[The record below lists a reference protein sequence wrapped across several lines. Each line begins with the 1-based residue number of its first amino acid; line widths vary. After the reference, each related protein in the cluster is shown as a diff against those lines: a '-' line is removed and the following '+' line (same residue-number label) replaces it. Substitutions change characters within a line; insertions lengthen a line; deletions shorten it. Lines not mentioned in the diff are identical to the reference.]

1 MIKFKRGWYK
11 GISLAALMMC
21 TISNSST
28 AQVRKGWTKEQANE
42 WYKKQGWLVGANYL
56 PKSAINQLEMWQAD
70 TFDTENIDKELGYA
84 QSLGMNTMR
93 VFLHDLAYE
102 TDSLGFYKRIDT
114 FLTIAQK
121 HKIRPLIVIFDSC
134 WDPFPQVGK
143 QHEPKP
149 YVHNS
154 GWVQSPGQKAL
165 QDESQYIRLEK
176 YVRAVVS
183 HYAKDKRILGWDVWN
198 EPDNMTGPSYERL
211 EIKNKVDIITKLLP
225 KVFAWAR
232 AAQPT
237 QPLTSGVWAGD
248 WSQDAKLK
256 PIEKV
261 QLEESDVI
269 SFHNYDNPTIF
280 ENRIKELSRYGKP
293 MLCTEYMAR
302 PNGSTFQGSLP
313 IAKKYKVAMFN
324 WGFVSGKS
332 QTIYPWDSWTKQ
344 YNSEPP
350 VWFHDIFREDGSPYK
365 QEEVDFIKSMT
376 LKK

>member
-1 MIKFKRGWYK
+1 MKFKRGWYK

>member
-28 AQVRKGWTKEQANE
+28 AQVRKVWTKEQANE

>member
-1 MIKFKRGWYK
+1 MKFKRGWYK

-28 AQVRKGWTKEQANE
+28 AQVRKVWTKEQANE

-102 TDSLGFYKRIDT
+102 TDSVGFYKRIDT

-232 AAQPT
+232 AAKPT